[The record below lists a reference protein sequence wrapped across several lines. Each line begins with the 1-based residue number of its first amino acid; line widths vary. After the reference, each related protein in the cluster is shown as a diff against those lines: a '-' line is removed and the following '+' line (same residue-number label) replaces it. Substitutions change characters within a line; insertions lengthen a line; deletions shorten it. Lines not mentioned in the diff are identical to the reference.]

1 MPRIPVVLDCD
12 PGHDDAFAIL
22 LAAAHPDLD
31 LLAITT
37 VSGNGPVDKVTANA
51 RKVCTLAGIDV
62 VIAEGAERPL
72 AGDAHAAADI
82 HGESALD
89 GADLPEPTVPLSPLP
104 AVEQL
109 MATIAAS
116 AEPVTIV
123 ATAPLTNIAVLIRD
137 HPEVLG
143 NVSGISLMGGSA
155 LRGNTT
161 PAAEF
166 NVWADPEAADIVFRS
181 GLPIKM
187 VGLDVTH
194 TVLATPAV
202 LDAFR
207 DTGTELGRI
216 GAELLTFFA
225 GAYLDKFGMAA
236 PPLHDPVAVLAVVH
250 PDWMTWQR
258 CRVDI
263 ELDGRYTR
271 GMTVVDLD
279 GVVEEPPNVEVARAV
294 DVDRFWALMVDSVR
308 VLGNAVEH

>member
-1 MPRIPVVLDCD
+1 MSVTPVVLDCD

-37 VSGNGPVDKVTANA
+37 VSGNGPVDKVTDNA
-51 RKVCTLAGIDV
+51 RRVCTLAGIDV
-62 VIAEGAERPL
+62 VIAEGADRPL

-89 GADLPEPTVPLSPLP
+89 GADLPAPTVPLSPLG
-104 AVEQL
+104 AVDQL
-109 MATIAAS
+109 VATISAS
-116 AEPVTIV
+116 AEPVTII
-123 ATAPLTNIAVLIRD
+123 ATAPLTNIATLIRD
-137 HPEVLG
+137 HPEVHA

-155 LRGNTT
+155 TRGNTT

-166 NVWADPEAADIVFRS
+166 NIWADPEAADIVFRC
-181 GLPIKM
+181 GLPIRM

-202 LDAFR
+202 LDALR
-207 DTGTELGRI
+207 ATDTDLGRI
-216 GAELLTFFA
+216 GAELLLFFA
-225 GAYLDKFGMAA
+225 EAYRTVFGMTS
-236 PPLHDPVAVLAVVH
+236 PPLHDPIAVLAVVH

-263 ELDGRYTR
+263 ELDGRFTR

-279 GVVEEPPNVEVARAV
+279 GVVDTPPNVEVARAV

-308 VLGNAVEH
+308 ELGTRA